1 MEINGNDLYSLLTKI
16 KKFEDRSNTRYTEQW
31 NRIKD
36 DKEFLW
42 AKPLSTD
49 VSKLLGKK
57 RYRGRLDVVSNAI
70 RSVVNSY
77 TNYPYKPR
85 TANVN
90 LQQAYY
96 KLNDDI
102 SESVELALK
111 SAVSFGIGYIVV
123 LPAEKNGIVF
133 PQPYS
138 IDRIESVFYDPDSLD
153 LNGADANEC
162 LIVDFK
168 SKKYL
173 ESKYGE
179 EIAEKL
185 KSGNTLTLNS
195 VPPCSD
201 DMGAIFTYFKREN
214 GIVTIYKIVGDT
226 LIEEPLQLQLKQLP
240 IIPVYGEAIESE
252 NKRIYRGIVS
262 QSRTIQD
269 MTDMTAS
276 QLMERLAKSPKNIWL
291 GPRKAFANNEENFQ
305 NSDKNINQLLFY
317 NDKDGKDIIQPPQRI
332 EQTVEYSDLTGIMQS
347 SIGLMQSVVG
357 VESIGLPDE
366 RNEITATE
374 ALLNAKSYN
383 NNIRHYMTHLK
394 YSFKALCEL
403 IAEYFGIEEEIKVEN
418 GPAEQL
424 ERQTARAELTSLAT
438 MLDNPVDKK
447 RAIVAIASTMN
458 DNEFVA
464 PFIQAITTEDP
475 ALTQLKE
482 QATQMQQTYEQQ
494 IADLKNQITL
504 LKCQAI
510 ESDTRNKYTIDKAQ
524 LDNATKIYIEEM
536 KQQNENQR
544 QDKDLVHDDVNRVNE
559 IQTKLDFGEV

>member
-16 KKFEDRSNTRYTEQW
+16 KKFEDRSNARYTEQW

-90 LQQAYY
+90 LQQAYT

-123 LPAEKNGIVF
+123 LPTEKNGVIF

-185 KSGNTLTLNS
+185 KTGNTLTLNS

-201 DMGAIFTYFKREN
+201 DMGAIFTYFKRED

-226 LIEEPLQLQLKQLP
+226 LVEEPLQLQLKQLP

-252 NKRIYRGIVS
+252 NKRIYRGVVS
-262 QSRTIQD
+262 QSKTIQD

-291 GPRKAFANNEENFQ
+291 GTRKAFANNEENFQ
-305 NSDKNINQLLFY
+305 NSDRNINQLLFY
-317 NDKDGKDIIQPPQRI
+317 NDKDGKEVIQPPQRI

-383 NNIRHYMTHLK
+383 NNIRHYMSHLK

-403 IAEYFGIEEEIKVEN
+403 IAEYFGIEEDIRVEN

-438 MLDNPVDKK
+438 MLDNPTDKK
-447 RAIVAIASTMN
+447 RAVVAIASTMN

-494 IADLKNQITL
+494 IAELKNQITL

-510 ESDTRNKYTIDKAQ
+510 EADTRNKYTLDKAQ

-544 QDKDLVHDDVNRVNE
+544 QDKDLIHDDIDRVNE